1 LLIPL
6 MDNTLIAVIGC
17 PGNGEGPRNDG
28 VSRLFIQFHSTKR
41 HHHRITIFA
50 LSL

>member
-1 LLIPL
+1 
-6 MDNTLIAVIGC
+6 
-17 PGNGEGPRNDG
+17 